1 MKGNWV
7 QDWRKSVIVLSGGF
21 DPVHRGHLRM
31 FREASWL
38 GHQVI
43 VGLNSDDWLTRK
55 KGKPFMEFEER
66 KEILEGFKYINQ
78 VLPFDDKDDTAND
91 LIERVYDIYNSDSY
105 EHKYSDVGHAAMM
118 DYYQIYFAN
127 GGDRKVDNVP
137 EVDVCKELDV
147 VMLWGVGGGK
157 IQSSSWLIDKLK
169 KLVVI

>member
-1 MKGNWV
+1 MNREWNK
-7 QDWRKSVIVLSGGF
+7 DWRKSIIVLSGGF
-21 DPVHRGHLRM
+21 DPVHKGHLRM

-78 VLPFDDKDDTAND
+78 VLPFDDSDDTACD
-91 LIERVYDIYNSDSY
+91 LIRRVHTIYNSETHD
-105 EHKYSDVGHAAMM
+105 HNYSDLPQQGMI

-127 GGDRKVDNVP
+127 GGDRTSDNVP
-137 EVDVCKELDV
+137 EIPICKELDV
-147 VMLWGVGGGK
+147 VMLWGIGGGK
-157 IQSSSWLIDKLK
+157 IQSSSWLIDGGKDE
-169 KLVVI
+169 

>member
-1 MKGNWV
+1 MNRNWNK
-7 QDWRKSVIVLSGGF
+7 DWRKSVIVLSGGF
-21 DPVHRGHLRM
+21 DPVHKGHLRM

-43 VGLNSDDWLTRK
+43 VGLNSDDWLIRK
-55 KGKPFMEFEER
+55 KKKPFMKFEER

-105 EHKYSDVGHAAMM
+105 EHNYSDIGHEGML
-118 DYYQIYFAN
+118 DYYRIYFAN
-127 GGDRKVDNVP
+127 GGDRGKDNVP
-137 EVDVCKELDV
+137 EVKMCKHLDV

-157 IQSSSWLIDKLK
+157 IQSSSWLTGEKTNI
-169 KLVVI
+169 